1 MRIITPEMA
10 LSRLAASCARSET
23 CTADALARLRRWG
36 IALSAA
42 NAIIG
47 RLTDEGYISD
57 SRYAR
62 AYVRDKY
69 RFAGW
74 GRRKI
79 AMGLAAKRIA
89 RDIAAEALDE
99 AVDSDEYLAKLTA
112 VVRAKARTM
121 PRELHNTYEGRAKL
135 FAFAAGRGFESP
147 LISAVIRST
156 DNPVWPDLSSDD

>member
-1 MRIITPEMA
+1 MRILTPEMA
-10 LSRLAASCARSET
+10 MSRLAASCARTET
-23 CTADALARLRRWG
+23 CTADAMARHKPWG
-36 IALSAA
+36 ITPSAA
-42 NAIIG
+42 SAIIG
-47 RLTDEGYISD
+47 RLTDESYISD

-79 AMGLAAKRIA
+79 ALGLAAKRIA

-135 FAFAAGRGFESP
+135 FAFAAGRGFESS
-147 LISAVIRST
+147 LITAVIRST
-156 DNPVWPDLSSDD
+156 DNPVWPDPSSDD

>member
-1 MRIITPEMA
+1 MRILTPEMA
-10 LSRLAASCARSET
+10 MSRLAASCARTET
-23 CTADALARLRRWG
+23 CTADAMARLKRWG
-36 IALSAA
+36 ITPSAA
-42 NAIIG
+42 SAIIG
-47 RLTDEGYISD
+47 RLTDESYISD
-57 SRYAR
+57 SRYAQ

-79 AMGLAAKRIA
+79 ALGLAAKRIA

-135 FAFAAGRGFESP
+135 FAFAAGRGFESS
-147 LISAVIRST
+147 LITAVIRST
-156 DNPVWPDLSSDD
+156 DNPVWPDPSSDD